1 MRGIPVDP
9 LKMAGSNLHLAAL
22 IAELIEIGERADRD
36 RLLVWYP
43 QFCREYPG
51 AAEVIRECLALP
63 ADQVRGSLEKRYPL
77 LSVLSRL
84 SGPSWGAGFDR
95 ALQFLH
101 QTLTER
107 LTDGIENHVETE

>member
-22 IAELIEIGERADRD
+22 IAELIEIGERADRE

-43 QFCREYPG
+43 QFCREYPE

-63 ADQVRGSLEKRYPL
+63 ADQVRARLEKVYPL
-77 LSVLSRL
+77 FSLMCRL
-84 SGPSWGAGFDR
+84 STPSWMSGVDR

-101 QTLTER
+101 KTLSER
-107 LTDGIENHVETE
+107 LTDGENHVEAK

>member
-1 MRGIPVDP
+1 MRIPVDP
-9 LKMAGSNLHLAAL
+9 LKMPGSNLHFAVV

-43 QFCREYPG
+43 QFCREYPE

-63 ADQVRGSLEKRYPL
+63 ADQVRARLEKLYPL
-77 LSVLSRL
+77 FSLMSRL
-84 SGPSWGAGFDR
+84 SKPSWVSGVDR

-101 QTLTER
+101 KTLSER
-107 LTDGIENHVETE
+107 LTNEIGNVETE

>member
-1 MRGIPVDP
+1 MRIPVDP

-43 QFCREYPG
+43 QFCHEYPE
-51 AAEVIRECLALP
+51 AAGVIRECLALP
-63 ADQVRGSLEKRYPL
+63 ADQVRGSLEKRYPM

-101 QTLTER
+101 KTLSER
-107 LTDGIENHVETE
+107 LTNEIGNHVETE